1 MITEQRQRI
10 LDNAEKESSDAKW
23 KLIEI
28 RKNPNMKHLIA
39 AFTLQYDEARTR
51 LLNIRKMFN
60 V

>member
-1 MITEQRQRI
+1 MMTEQRQRI
-10 LDNAEKESSDAKW
+10 LDKAEKESSDAKW

-28 RKNPNMKHLIA
+28 RKNPSMHYLIP